1 MHGGQCFV
9 VEIVLPAILDDNGR
23 RMTFAAGVKEI
34 RRRFDLSTGRLAR
47 VCKVSR
53 RTVEG
58 WEQGRPLGESA
69 LELLHAYLARQRR
82 KAERIRKRRQRFM

>member
-1 MHGGQCFV
+1 MRGGRCFV
-9 VEIVLPAILDDNGR
+9 VEIVLPAILDDSGR

-34 RRRFDLSTGRLAR
+34 RRRFGLSTGQLAR
-47 VCKVSR
+47 ECQVSR

-58 WEQGRPLGESA
+58 WEQGRPLKETA

-82 KAERIRKRRQRFM
+82 LAERILKRRQGFM